1 MEQTLLLDQIKLDE
15 EKPASQQT
23 QFGVHE
29 RLDSRVKRH
38 RDMYSKK

>member
-1 MEQTLLLDQIKLDE
+1 MEQTLLLDQMKLDE
-15 EKPASQQT
+15 EKPAFQQT